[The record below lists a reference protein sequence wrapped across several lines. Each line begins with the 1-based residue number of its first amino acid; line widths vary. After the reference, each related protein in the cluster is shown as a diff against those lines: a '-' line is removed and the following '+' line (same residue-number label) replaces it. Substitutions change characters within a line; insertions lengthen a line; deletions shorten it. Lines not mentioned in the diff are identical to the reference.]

1 MKIFEGVA
9 KPVSWFV
16 VPLFLIRVGY
26 GQLSGDSSE
35 IRAAIKGVILYFV
48 LIVSFGVILD
58 VLLELPQSFIPEISS
73 HNMADK
79 TEALTKQEIGNFFTT
94 WKSIPETLAILM
106 EYILAIIY
114 WAVLVLHLLVM
125 ILMTSMAPIVFL
137 LSCVLNV
144 GVSVRIFF
152 GLMIVSSCWPVMWYG
167 FDQALLVMDKVVP
180 DTFGKLVLELV
191 VTLIKG
197 IGSASLAYMSLNS
210 GPGKAIVSSASKG
223 FSAGASSLL
232 SQSKNTKS
240 QQGFSQNTGVSAK
253 KQSPSRT
260 NKPNYNNS
268 ENRSDHKDTPETS
281 FQKFS
286 SGLKEHGLFNRNL
299 KRAGGSS
306 QASMV
311 NANNGSGTVSTK
323 SFTQSS
329 GFFNN
334 SVLAGNSSAENI
346 FSGSSSTSESFV
358 APSES
363 PLSRQGFTQ
372 QTGGFAQANANYS
385 EYSNSGY
392 SDSQPAE
399 IGSLTKLTGT
409 TRTTQSRALSTPQ
422 SQSLNHSFQNLNPS
436 SDLNTAFNNSTSSNF
451 NAHPTPQTRS
461 HQARS
466 RIISETFNQ
475 NTQG

>member
-35 IRAAIKGVILYFV
+35 IRGAIKGVILYFV

-79 TEALTKQEIGNFFTT
+79 TEALAKQEIGKFFTT
-94 WKSIPETLAILM
+94 WKSIPEKLAILM
-106 EYILAIIY
+106 EYVLAIIY

-197 IGSASLAYMSLNS
+197 IGPASLAYMSLNS

-240 QQGFSQNTGVSAK
+240 QQGFSQNTGGSAK

-260 NKPNYNNS
+260 NKPNFNNS
-268 ENRSDHKDTPETS
+268 ENRSDYKDTPETS

-299 KRAGGSS
+299 KRAGGS
-306 QASMV
+306 
-311 NANNGSGTVSTK
+311 GTVGTK
-323 SFTQSS
+323 SFAKSS

-334 SVLAGNSSAENI
+334 SVIAEKSGAGNI
-346 FSGSSSTSESFV
+346 FSGSSSASESFV

-372 QTGGFAQANANYS
+372 QSGGFAQANANYS
-385 EYSNSGY
+385 AYSNSGY

-409 TRTTQSRALSTPQ
+409 TRTTQSSALSTPQ
-422 SQSLNHSFQNLNPS
+422 SINHSLQNLNPT
-436 SDLNTAFNNSTSSNF
+436 SDFHTAFNNSTSSSL
-451 NAHPTPQTRS
+451 NAHPTPPTRS
-461 HQARS
+461 HLTRS
-466 RIISETFNQ
+466 RIISEHSNP

>member
-79 TEALTKQEIGNFFTT
+79 TEALAKQEIGKFFTT
-94 WKSIPETLAILM
+94 WKSIPEKLAIFM
-106 EYILAIIY
+106 EYVLAIIY
-114 WAVLVLHLLVM
+114 WAVLILHLLVM

-167 FDQALLVMDKVVP
+167 FDQALLVIDKVVP

-197 IGSASLAYMSLNS
+197 IGPASLAYMSLNS
-210 GPGKAIVSSASKG
+210 GPGKAIVSTASKG

-232 SQSKNTKS
+232 SQSKNIKS
-240 QQGFSQNTGVSAK
+240 QQGFSQNSGGSAK

-268 ENRSDHKDTPETS
+268 ENRSDHKDNPETS

-299 KRAGGSS
+299 KRAGGSG
-306 QASMV
+306 QASV
-311 NANNGSGTVSTK
+311 VSANNGSGLVDTK
-323 SFTQSS
+323 SFAKSS
-329 GFFNN
+329 GFFKN
-334 SVLAGNSSAENI
+334 SVSAGNI
-346 FSGSSSTSESFV
+346 FTGSSSATESFV

-372 QTGGFAQANANYS
+372 QSGGFAQANANYS
-385 EYSNSGY
+385 
-392 SDSQPAE
+392 DSQPAE
-399 IGSLTKLTGT
+399 IGSASGALTKLTGT
-409 TRTTQSRALSTPQ
+409 TRTNKSRALSTPQ
-422 SQSLNHSFQNLNPS
+422 SQSINHSFQNLDPT
-436 SDLNTAFNNSTSSNF
+436 SDLNTVFNNTTSSSF

-466 RIISETFNQ
+466 RINSEHYNQ
-475 NTQG
+475 NTKG

>member
-48 LIVSFGVILD
+48 LIVSFGMILD
-58 VLLELPQSFIPEISS
+58 VLLELPQSFIPDSSS
-73 HNMADK
+73 HNMIDI
-79 TEALTKQEIGNFFTT
+79 TDTLIKQEFGKFFTP
-94 WKSIPETLAILM
+94 WKTIPETLTVFM
-106 EYILAIIY
+106 EYVLAIIY

-197 IGSASLAYMSLNS
+197 IGPASLAYMSLNS
-210 GPGKAIVSSASKG
+210 GPGKAIVGTATKG
-223 FSAGASSLL
+223 FSAGASSWLG
-232 SQSKNTKS
+232 QVKKY
-240 QQGFSQNTGVSAK
+240 QQGFSQNSGASAN

-268 ENRSDHKDTPETS
+268 ENRSGHKDKPETS

-299 KRAGGSS
+299 KRAGGSG
-306 QASMV
+306 AV
-311 NANNGSGTVSTK
+311 GTK
-323 SFTQSS
+323 SFAKSS

-334 SVLAGNSSAENI
+334 SVSANKSSAGNI
-346 FSGSSSTSESFV
+346 FSGSSSATESFV

-363 PLSRQGFTQ
+363 PLSRQGLTQ
-372 QTGGFAQANANYS
+372 QSGGFAQANANYS
-385 EYSNSGY
+385 AYSNSGY

-409 TRTTQSRALSTPQ
+409 TRTTQSSALSTPQ
-422 SQSLNHSFQNLNPS
+422 SINHSLQNLNPT
-436 SDLNTAFNNSTSSNF
+436 SDFHTAFNNSTSSSL
-451 NAHPTPQTRS
+451 NAHPTPPTRS
-461 HQARS
+461 HLARS
-466 RIISETFNQ
+466 RIISEHSNP